1 MDVHH
6 GRIMRADL
14 LPAEPFTTA
23 TARSLGMTRKDLD
36 ALVSMGMLRRLL
48 HGVYQRRDQPDT
60 IESRISAARL
70 VVTAGAVFVDR
81 TAAWLHGVDI
91 FDYRELEFPPPV
103 ECVVLRGRSRIERK
117 ECSGGERDLA
127 ARDVMP
133 LRGVQVTT
141 PLRTALDLGCK
152 LSRPDGLAALDLF
165 GRHHGVTEADLLR
178 TLPRYRGRRGV
189 VKLRGLVLLADPR
202 SESAGESRV
211 RLRIHDD
218 GLPMPVPQ
226 HWVLDHGVPRYRLDL
241 AYPKHRIAV
250 EYDGEWHDAT
260 ADQRR
265 ADQQRR
271 TWLREHGWKVI
282 VVRRGE
288 LGGRS
293 SEPWLRDLRNA
304 LQLAG

>member
-1 MDVHH
+1 VAH
-6 GRIMRADL
+6 GRGMRTDL

-23 TARSLGMTRKDLD
+23 TLRSVGVTRKELD
-36 ALVSMGMLRRLL
+36 ALVSMGMLRRVL
-48 HGVYQRRDQPDT
+48 HGVYQRHDQPDT

-70 VVTAGAVFVDR
+70 VVTDGAVFVDR
-81 TAAWLHGVDI
+81 TAAWLHGVDV
-91 FDYRELEFPPPV
+91 FDYRELEILPPV
-103 ECVVLRGRSRIERK
+103 ECVVLRGRARIERTG
-117 ECSGGERDLA
+117 CAGGERDLA
-127 ARDVMP
+127 AQDVM
-133 LRGVQVTT
+133 RVHGVAVTT

-178 TLPRYRGRRGV
+178 SLPRYRRRRGV

-218 GLPMPVPQ
+218 GLPLPVPQ
-226 HWVLDHGVPRYRLDL
+226 YWVLDQGVPRYRLDL

-260 ADQRR
+260 AEQRR
-265 ADQQRR
+265 ADQERR
-271 TWLREHGWKVI
+271 AWLRRHGWTVI

-293 SEPWLRDLRNA
+293 SDPWLRDLRNA
-304 LQLAG
+304 LESRG

>member
-1 MDVHH
+1 
-6 GRIMRADL
+6 MRTDL

-81 TAAWLHGVDI
+81 TAAWLHGVDV
-91 FDYRELEFPPPV
+91 FDYRELEILPPV

-127 ARDVMP
+127 ARDLMR
-133 LRGVQVTT
+133 LRDVEVTT

-152 LSRPDGLAALDLF
+152 LRRPDALAALDLF
-165 GRHHGVTEADLLR
+165 GRHHGVTETDLLR
-178 TLPRYRGRRGV
+178 SLPRYRGRRGV

-218 GLPMPVPQ
+218 GLPTPVPQ
-226 HWVLDHGVPRYRLDL
+226 HWVLDQGVPRYQLDL
-241 AYPKHRIAV
+241 AYPKHRIAI

-260 ADQRR
+260 AAQRR
-265 ADQQRR
+265 ADQERR
-271 TWLREHGWKVI
+271 TWLRRHGWTVI
-282 VVRRGE
+282 VVRRGV
-288 LGGRS
+288 LGGS
-293 SEPWLRDLRNA
+293 TSEPWLQDLRNA
-304 LQLAG
+304 LQLGG